1 MLFGCLVVGKPDDI
15 GQRFDALVELAISGN
30 QGQLQ
35 IQGEGYIESIV
46 EAAAVLVDERV
57 GRDNQRITPH
67 GLEAEGQEFG
77 NRRFTLLLRQAGLLP
92 RVAAVRAEGT
102 SKRTCSGA
110 MSVVRP

>member
-1 MLFGCLVVGKPDDI
+1 MVVGKPDDI

-30 QGQLQ
+30 QWQLQ

-46 EAAAVLVDERV
+46 EAAVILVDERV

-92 RVAAVRAEGT
+92 KG
-102 SKRTCSGA
+102 CSGKGGGNFEA
-110 MSVVRP
+110 NLLGCDERGEALAKSG